1 MKRREFIT
9 LVGGG
14 AAAWPL
20 VAHAQQAKPV
30 RIGFVSRQAQS
41 AEDQLKYLREGLVQL
56 GYVEGRN
63 ISLETFFTDGDQE
76 RTRAVVRTLIDEPVD
91 ILIAR
96 VTPVAQIAKEM
107 TETIP
112 VVMISADPLMTGLV
126 PSLSHP
132 GANLTGLSLASPD
145 LAGKR
150 LELVR
155 DIKPDIKAVAFLGAK
170 QLSTSSFVRGTSDAA
185 KVMGLKAVIRVV
197 DAPEMVDSAV
207 FEGIKSEGAEA
218 VIVQPLFAGQ
228 EDKIVGLAM
237 QSRLPVIGDFAAFA
251 RAGALFSLGVE
262 EADILRRVAYFVD
275 RILKGEKPAELP
287 IEQPTAFRF
296 TLNVRTAKAIG
307 WTIAPVLL
315 SRADE
320 VIE

>member
-1 MKRREFIT
+1 MRRRQFIA
-9 LVGGG
+9 VIGGV
-14 AAAWPL
+14 AAWPL
-20 VAHAQQAKPV
+20 LAQAQQK
-30 RIGFVSRQAQS
+30 RNFKIGFVSWQAQA
-41 AEDQLKYLREGLVQL
+41 AEDQLKYLREGLAQY

-63 ISLETFFTDGDQE
+63 LSLEAFFTDGNQD
-76 RTRAVVRTLIDEPVD
+76 RTRTVLRTLIDEPVD

-107 TETIP
+107 TQTIP
-112 VVMISADPLMTGLV
+112 IVTISADPLMTGLV
-126 PSLSHP
+126 SSLSHP

-155 DIKPDIKAVAFLGAK
+155 DIKPDIKAIAFLGAK
-170 QLSTSSFVRGTSDAA
+170 QQSTASFVRETSAAA
-185 KVMGLKAVIRVV
+185 KVMGLKAVIRVL
-197 DAPEMVDSAV
+197 DTPEMLDRAT
-207 FEGIKSEGAEA
+207 FEGMKSDGAEA
-218 VIVQPLFAGQ
+218 VVVQPLFAGQ

-237 QSRLPVIGDFAAFA
+237 QSRLPVIGDFAF
-251 RAGALFSLGVE
+251 GVE
-262 EADILRRVAYFVD
+262 EVDILRRVAYFVD
-275 RILKGEKPAELP
+275 RILKGAKPAELP
-287 IEQPTAFRF
+287 IEQPTAFRL

-307 WTIAPVLL
+307 WSISPVLL

>member
-1 MKRREFIT
+1 MRRRQFIA
-9 LVGGG
+9 VIGGV
-14 AAAWPL
+14 AAWPL
-20 VAHAQQAKPV
+20 LAQAQQK
-30 RIGFVSRQAQS
+30 RNFKIGFVSWQAQA
-41 AEDQLKYLREGLVQL
+41 AEDQLKYLREGLAQY

-63 ISLETFFTDGDQE
+63 LSLETFFTDGNQD
-76 RTRAVVRTLIDEPVD
+76 RTRTVLRTLIDGPVD

-107 TETIP
+107 TQTIP
-112 VVMISADPLMTGLV
+112 IVTISADPLMTGLV
-126 PSLSHP
+126 SSLSHP

-155 DIKPDIKAVAFLGAK
+155 DIKPDIKAIAFLGAK
-170 QLSTSSFVRGTSDAA
+170 QQSTASFVRETSAAA
-185 KVMGLKAVIRVV
+185 KVMGLKAVIRVL
-197 DAPEMVDSAV
+197 DTPEMLDRAT
-207 FEGIKSEGAEA
+207 FEGMKSDGAEA
-218 VIVQPLFAGQ
+218 VVVQPLFAGQ
-228 EDKIVGLAM
+228 EDKIVDLAM

-251 RAGALFSLGVE
+251 RAGALFSFGVE
-262 EADILRRVAYFVD
+262 EVDILRRVAYFVD
-275 RILKGEKPAELP
+275 RILKGAKPAELP
-287 IEQPTAFRF
+287 IEQPTAFRL

-307 WTIAPVLL
+307 WSISPVLL

>member
-1 MKRREFIT
+1 MRRRDFLG
-9 LVGGG
+9 LVGGAAMSP
-14 AAAWPL
+14 AAAR
-20 VAHAQQAKPV
+20 AQQGRIFK
-30 RIGFVSRQAQS
+30 IGFVSWQAQS
-41 AEDQLKYLREGLVQL
+41 AEDQMKYLREGLAQF

-63 ISLETFFTDGDQE
+63 VSLEAFFTDGSQE
-76 RTRAVVRTLIDEPVD
+76 LTQAVLRALIDKPVD

-96 VTPVAQIAKEM
+96 VTPVAQIAKEL
-107 TETIP
+107 TRTVPIVTIT
-112 VVMISADPLMTGLV
+112 ADPLMTGLV

-155 DIKPDIKAVAFLGAK
+155 DIKPDIKAIAFLGAK
-170 QLSTSSFVRGTSDAA
+170 QQSTASFVRETVAAA
-185 KVMGLKAVIRVV
+185 KVMDLKPVIRVL
-197 DAPEMVDSAV
+197 DAPEMVDRAV
-207 FEGIKSEGAEA
+207 FEGMKVDGAEA
-218 VIVQPLFAGQ
+218 VVVQPLFAGQ

-237 QSRLPVIGDFAAFA
+237 RSRLPVISDFADFA

-262 EADILRRVAYFVD
+262 EVDILRRTAYFVD
-275 RILKGEKPAELP
+275 RILKGAKPAELP
-287 IEQPTAFRF
+287 IEQPTAFRL

-307 WTIAPVLL
+307 WNVTPAVL

>member
-1 MKRREFIT
+1 M
-9 LVGGG
+9 
-14 AAAWPL
+14 
-20 VAHAQQAKPV
+20 
-30 RIGFVSRQAQS
+30 
-41 AEDQLKYLREGLVQL
+41 KYLREGLAQF

-63 ISLETFFTDGDQE
+63 MSLEAFFTDGNQE
-76 RTRAVVRTLIDEPVD
+76 RTREVLRNLIDKQVD

-96 VTPVAQIAKEM
+96 VTPVAQIAKEL
-107 TETIP
+107 TRTIP
-112 VVMISADPLMTGLV
+112 IVTISADPLLTGLV

-155 DIKPDIKAVAFLGAK
+155 DIKPDIKAIAFLGAR
-170 QLSTSSFVRGTSDAA
+170 QTSTGSFVRETTEAG
-185 KVMGLKAVIRVV
+185 KVMGLKVVIRVL
-197 DAPEMVDSAV
+197 DKPEMVDRAV
-207 FEGIKSEGAEA
+207 FEGMKSDGAEA

-237 QSRLPVIGDFAAFA
+237 QSRLPVIGDFAAFP
-251 RAGALFSLGVE
+251 RAGALFSFGVE
-262 EADILRRVAYFVD
+262 EVDILRRTAYFVD
-275 RILKGEKPAELP
+275 RILKGAKPADLP
-287 IEQPTAFRF
+287 IEQPTVFRF

-307 WTIAPVLL
+307 WSIAPVLL

>member
-20 VAHAQQAKPV
+20 VAHAQQAKPA
-30 RIGFVSRQAQS
+30 RIGFVSWQAQS

-170 QLSTSSFVRGTSDAA
+170 QLSTSSFVRGTSEAA

-315 SRADE
+315 SRPDE

>member
-1 MKRREFIT
+1 MRRREFI
-9 LVGGG
+9 LLAGG
-14 AAAWPL
+14 AATWPL
-20 VAHAQQAKPV
+20 AAHAQQGRHFK
-30 RIGFVSRQAQS
+30 IGFVTWQS
-41 AEDQLKYLREGLVQL
+41 QVSENQLVYLREGLAQY

-76 RTRAVVRTLIDEPVD
+76 RTRATLRTLIDRPVD

-96 VTPVAQIAKEM
+96 VTPVAHIAREM
-107 TETIP
+107 TRTIP
-112 VVMISADPLMTGLV
+112 VVMIAADPLATGLV

-145 LAGKR
+145 IAGKR

-155 DIKPDIKAVAFLGAK
+155 DIKPDIKAIAFLGAK
-170 QLSTSSFVRGTSDAA
+170 QPSTASFVRETSEAA
-185 KVMGLKAVIRVV
+185 KVMGLKAVIRVL
-197 DAPEMVDSAV
+197 DAPEMADHAV
-207 FEGIKSEGAEA
+207 FEDIKGEGAEA

-228 EDKIVGLAM
+228 EEKIVGLAM

-251 RAGALFSLGVE
+251 RAGALFSFGVE
-262 EADILRRVAYFVD
+262 EIDILRRVAYFVD
-275 RILKGEKPAELP
+275 RILKGAKPAELP

-296 TLNVRTAKAIG
+296 TLNMRTARAIG
-307 WTIAPVLL
+307 WSIAPILL

>member
-1 MKRREFIT
+1 MQRRGFIT
-9 LVGGG
+9 LLGGS
-14 AAAWPL
+14 AVAWSSG
-20 VAHAQQAKPV
+20 AHAQQAKPV
-30 RIGFVSRQAQS
+30 RIGFVSWQAKS
-41 AEDQLKYLREGLVQL
+41 AEDQLKYLREGLAKL
-56 GYVEGRN
+56 GYVEGHN
-63 ISLETFFTDGDQE
+63 IILESFFTDGDQA
-76 RTRAVVRTLIDEPVD
+76 RTRTVVRTLIDESVD

-96 VTPVAQIAKEM
+96 VTPVAQIAMEM
-107 TETIP
+107 TRTIP
-112 VVMISADPLMTGLV
+112 VVTISADPLMTGLV
-126 PSLSHP
+126 QSLSHP

-155 DIKPDIKAVAFLGAK
+155 DIKPDIKVVAFLGAK
-170 QLSTSSFVRGTSDAA
+170 QVSTSAFVNETVEAA
-185 KVMGLKAVIRVV
+185 KTMGLKAVIRVV
-197 DAPEMVDSAV
+197 DAPEIVDRTV
-207 FEGIKSEGAEA
+207 FEDIKSEGAEA

-237 QSRLPVIGDFAAFA
+237 QSRIPVIGDFAAFA

-275 RILKGEKPAELP
+275 RILKGAKPAELP

-296 TLNVRTAKAIG
+296 TLNVLTANSIG
-307 WTIAPVLL
+307 WTIAPALL

>member
-1 MKRREFIT
+1 MQRREFIT
-9 LVGGG
+9 LLGGS
-14 AAAWPL
+14 AVAWSS
-20 VAHAQQAKPV
+20 VAHAQQAKPA

-41 AEDQLKYLREGLVQL
+41 AEDQLKYLREGLAQL
-56 GYVEGRN
+56 GYVEGHN
-63 ISLETFFTDGDQE
+63 ISLETFFTDGNQA
-76 RTRAVVRTLIDEPVD
+76 RTRAVVRALIDELVD

-107 TETIP
+107 TRTIP
-112 VVMISADPLMTGLV
+112 VVTISADPLMTGLV

-155 DIKPDIKAVAFLGAK
+155 DIKPDIKVVAFLGAK
-170 QLSTSSFVRGTSDAA
+170 QLSTSSFVNETSKAA
-185 KVMGLKAVIRVV
+185 KIMGLKAVICVV
-197 DAPEMVDSAV
+197 DAPEMVDRAV
-207 FEGIKSEGAEA
+207 FEGIRSEGAEA

-237 QSRLPVIGDFAAFA
+237 QLRLPVIGDFAAFA
-251 RAGALFSLGVE
+251 RAGGLFSLGVE

-275 RILKGEKPAELP
+275 RILKGAKPAELP

-296 TLNVRTAKAIG
+296 TLNVRTANSIG
-307 WTIAPVLL
+307 WTITPVLL